1 MLSWVADDDLIG
13 ECVYSLVVRAVA
25 GQTVFRTPVGKHL
38 VSGPGESDFGGFW
51 RFLGLN
57 LRFCGRFRAR

>member
-1 MLSWVADDDLIG
+1 MIG

-38 VSGPGESDFGGFW
+38 VSGPGESDFGGF
-51 RFLGLN
+51 G
-57 LRFCGRFRAR
+57 G